1 MEPFRFDSPLGRIK
15 RDPKPTDFPAS
26 VLLGKGGPTPPAWY
40 PPDSQNVP
48 ITMQAKQPAC
58 GGYSLQYSLVLFL
71 YRKLVEKGLAPA
83 YFLLSPRSAYALE
96 KTVDGLGIEVQGTHI
111 EAIAKARQL
120 LGICLE
126 AMFPSDTD
134 LAIDVFDN
142 WRLSSDEAKEDALS
156 RATGESYFFLGQS
169 PTFQSIKDAIYNNG
183 DVILEVE
190 VGEEWYTALDGT
202 TSWAAKDI
210 LPLRPPKNVIDGHFI
225 NATQFDA
232 DNIFGPNSWSKAW
245 GNNGWF
251 EMQENYMPFVVNG
264 LVFKKVPTSAK
275 QALTT
280 QQLTLAQQIILDI
293 EEALGLIRKEAS
305 KVGIS

>member
-1 MEPFRFDSPLGRIK
+1 MEPFRFDSPLGRVK
-15 RDPKPTDFPAS
+15 RDPKPTDYPAS
-26 VLLGKGGPTPPAWY
+26 VLLGKSGITPEIWRPA
-40 PPDSQNVP
+40 DAAGVS

-58 GGYSLQYSLVLFL
+58 GGYSLQYSLVLYL
-71 YRKLVEKGLAPA
+71 YRQLVARGLVPA

-126 AMFPSDTD
+126 AMFPSNTN

-142 WRLSSDEAKEDALS
+142 WKFSSDEAKSDALG
-156 RATGESYFFLGQS
+156 RATGESYFFLGKS
-169 PTFQSIKDAIYNNG
+169 PTFQSIKDAIYNHG

-190 VGEEWYTALDGT
+190 VGEEWYTAPDGT
-202 TSWAAKDI
+202 TSWATKDI
-210 LPLRPPKNVIDGHFI
+210 LPLRPPNSLIDGHFI

-232 DNIFGPNSWSKAW
+232 ENIYGPNSWSEAW

-251 EMQENYMPFVVNG
+251 QMQQNYMPFVVDG
-264 LVFKKVPTSAK
+264 LVFKKIPASAK
-275 QALTT
+275 QAITA
-280 QQLTLAQQIILDI
+280 QQLTIAQQIILDI
-293 EEALGLIRKEAS
+293 EEALGLIRREAS